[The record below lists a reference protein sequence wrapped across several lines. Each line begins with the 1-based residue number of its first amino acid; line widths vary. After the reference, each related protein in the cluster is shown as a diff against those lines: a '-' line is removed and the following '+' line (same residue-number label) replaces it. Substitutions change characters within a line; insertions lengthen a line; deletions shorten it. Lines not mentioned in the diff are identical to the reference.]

1 MKQCTILYYRRQI
14 FSRICTAGKIEQP
27 GLPIAPAVLLQNV
40 LLTEA
45 IQAAPSAIGEEVK
58 IGHNLSP
65 DFLYFFR
72 FMSCKDVIR

>member
-1 MKQCTILYYRRQI
+1 MRTRIFCKEPIQCNSALYCI
-14 FSRICTAGKIEQP
+14 IEGKFSVVPVPLENRTA
-27 GLPIAPAVLLQNV
+27 
-40 LLTEA
+40 EA

-72 FMSCKDVIR
+72 FMFCKDVIK